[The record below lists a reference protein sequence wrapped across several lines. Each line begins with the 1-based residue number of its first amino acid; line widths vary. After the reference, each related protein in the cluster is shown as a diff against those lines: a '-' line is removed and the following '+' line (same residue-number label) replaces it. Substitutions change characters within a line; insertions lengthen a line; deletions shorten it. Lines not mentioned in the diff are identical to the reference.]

1 MGDEPLK
8 PSEKFEQQIRRLH
21 ELLEQPGSEVTWND
35 RLPDPDNPSQPRQID
50 VTIKRDGKLT
60 LVECRIHNDRQDVQ
74 WIEELIGRRLSFR
87 ADAVIAVSASGFT
100 KGAILKAKSFGI
112 ILRDFSTLTEEEIS
126 AWGHLTHVSL
136 TFHQFRE
143 VALTY
148 RFFPDQLGDLNV
160 DQVEESL
167 RSTHNHL
174 YRVLDFIAKLAEE
187 ADPPKGMACVLD
199 AEIGEEGLRIANR
212 PVMRIGVHA
221 SVLRRE
227 TTVRIPSVVAYD
239 APSVQ
244 GIDRKAFVEKVD
256 LGEFEI
262 TSSANEVIALVDL
275 SAIEAPVDAKLYSVN
290 LEFDRVV
297 RMRGLEIITPPKFRI
312 QLRDL
317 LLRIRP
323 FGP

>member
-8 PSEKFEQQIRRLH
+8 PSEKFAQQIRRLH

-35 RLPDPDNPSQPRQID
+35 HLPDPDNPSQPRQID

-148 RFFPDQLGDLNV
+148 RFSPDQLGNLNV

-167 RSTHNHL
+167 RSTPNHL
-174 YRVLDFIAKLAEE
+174 YRVLDFVARLAEE
-187 ADPPKGMACVLD
+187 ANPPKDMACVLD

-227 TTVRIPSVVAYD
+227 TAVRIPSVVAYD

-244 GIDRKAFVEKVD
+244 GIDRQAFVEKVD

>member
-1 MGDEPLK
+1 
-8 PSEKFEQQIRRLH
+8 
-21 ELLEQPGSEVTWND
+21 
-35 RLPDPDNPSQPRQID
+35 
-50 VTIKRDGKLT
+50 
-60 LVECRIHNDRQDVQ
+60 
-74 WIEELIGRRLSFR
+74 
-87 ADAVIAVSASGFT
+87 
-100 KGAILKAKSFGI
+100 
-112 ILRDFSTLTEEEIS
+112 
-126 AWGHLTHVSL
+126 
-136 TFHQFRE
+136 
-143 VALTY
+143 LTY
-148 RFFPDQLGDLNV
+148 RFSPDQLGNLNV

-167 RSTHNHL
+167 RSTPNHL
-174 YRVLDFIAKLAEE
+174 YRVLDYVAKLAEE
-187 ADPPKGMACVLD
+187 ANPPKDMACVLD

-227 TTVRIPSVVAYD
+227 TAVRIPSVVAYD

-244 GIDRKAFVEKVD
+244 GVDRQAFVEKVD
-256 LGEFEI
+256 LGEIEI

-275 SAIEAPVDAKLYSVN
+275 SAIDAPVDAKLYSVN

>member
-35 RLPDPDNPSQPRQID
+35 HLPDPDNPSQPRQID

-148 RFFPDQLGDLNV
+148 RFSPDQLGNLNV

-167 RSTHNHL
+167 RSTPNHL
-174 YRVLDFIAKLAEE
+174 YRVLDFVARLAEE
-187 ADPPKGMACVLD
+187 ANPPKDMACVLD

-227 TTVRIPSVVAYD
+227 TAVRIPSVVAYD

-244 GIDRKAFVEKVD
+244 GIDRQAFVEKVD

>member
-1 MGDEPLK
+1 MGGEPLK

-21 ELLEQPGSEVTWND
+21 ELLEQPGSELTWND
-35 RLPDPDNPSQPRQID
+35 HLPDPDNPSQPRQID

-112 ILRDFSTLTEEEIS
+112 ILRDFSTLTEEEVS

-148 RFFPDQLGDLNV
+148 RFSPDQLGDLNV

-167 RSTHNHL
+167 RSTPNHL
-174 YRVLDFIAKLAEE
+174 YRVLDFVAKLAEE
-187 ADPPKGMACVLD
+187 ADPPKDMACVLD

-227 TTVRIPSVVAYD
+227 TALRIPSVVAYD

-244 GIDRKAFVEKVD
+244 GIDRQAFVERVD

-290 LEFDRVV
+290 LEVDRVV
-297 RMRGLEIITPPKFRI
+297 RMRGLEIITPPKVRI

>member
-35 RLPDPDNPSQPRQID
+35 HLPDPDNPSQPRQID

-148 RFFPDQLGDLNV
+148 RFSPDQLGNLNV

-167 RSTHNHL
+167 RSTPNHL
-174 YRVLDFIAKLAEE
+174 YRVLDFVARLAEE
-187 ADPPKGMACVLD
+187 ANPPKDMACVLD

-212 PVMRIGVHA
+212 PVMRNGVHA

-227 TTVRIPSVVAYD
+227 TAVRIPSVVAYD

-244 GIDRKAFVEKVD
+244 GIDRQAFVEKVD

>member
-35 RLPDPDNPSQPRQID
+35 HLPDPDNPSQPRQID

-126 AWGHLTHVSL
+126 AWGHLTCVSL

-148 RFFPDQLGDLNV
+148 RFSPDQLGDLNV

-167 RSTHNHL
+167 RSTPNHL
-174 YRVLDFIAKLAEE
+174 YRVLDFVAKLAEE
-187 ADPPKGMACVLD
+187 ADPPKDMACVLD

-244 GIDRKAFVEKVD
+244 GIDRQAFVEKV
-256 LGEFEI
+256 
-262 TSSANEVIALVDL
+262 
-275 SAIEAPVDAKLYSVN
+275 
-290 LEFDRVV
+290 
-297 RMRGLEIITPPKFRI
+297 
-312 QLRDL
+312 
-317 LLRIRP
+317 
-323 FGP
+323 

>member
-8 PSEKFEQQIRRLH
+8 PSEKFEQQIKRVH
-21 ELLEQPGSEVTWND
+21 ELLEQPGSEITWND
-35 RLPDPDNPSQPRQID
+35 HLPDPDNPSQPRQID
-50 VTIKRDGKLT
+50 VTIRRDGKLT
-60 LVECRIHNDRQDVQ
+60 LIECRIHNDRQDVQ
-74 WIEELIGRRLSFR
+74 WIEELIGRRLGLR

-112 ILRDFSTLTEEEIS
+112 ILRDFSTLTREEIS

-136 TFHQFRE
+136 TFHEFRN
-143 VALTY
+143 VQLTF
-148 RFFPDQLGDLNV
+148 RFSPDHFDGLTV

-167 RSTHNHL
+167 LAAQDQL
-174 YRVLDFIAKLAEE
+174 YGVFDLVAKLAEQ
-187 ADPPKGMACVLD
+187 ANPPTGMACVLD
-199 AEIGEEGLRIANR
+199 AELGKEGLRVANR
-212 PVMRIGVHA
+212 PVERIEVHA

-227 TTVRIPSVVAYD
+227 VAVRIPSVVAYD

-244 GIDRKAFVEKVD
+244 GVDRQAFVEKVD
-256 LGEFEI
+256 LGDFEI
-262 TSSANEVIALVDL
+262 ASSANDVIALVDL
-275 SAIEAPVDAKLYSVN
+275 SAVEAPICAKLYSVN

-312 QLRDL
+312 ELRDV

-323 FGP
+323 FKP